1 MEAIG
6 NLAGGIAHD
15 FNNIL
20 GAMLGY
26 TELALSETDQQSPV
40 GVYLSEILK
49 ASKRASQL
57 VKQIL
62 TFSRHS
68 KK

>member
-26 TELALSETDQQSPV
+26 TELAISETDEKSPE
-40 GVYLSEILK
+40 GIYLSEIFK

-62 TFSRHS
+62 IIQPS
-68 KK
+68 KQK